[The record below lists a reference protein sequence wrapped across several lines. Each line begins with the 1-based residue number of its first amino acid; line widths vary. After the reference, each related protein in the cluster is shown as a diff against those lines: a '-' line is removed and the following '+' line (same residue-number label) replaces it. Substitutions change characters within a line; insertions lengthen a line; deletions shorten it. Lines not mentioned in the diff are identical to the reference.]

1 MFDPL
6 TQELKGAHSVEAS
19 AGTGK
24 TYLITLLWLRL
35 LVENELRVDQILV
48 GTFTKAATAELRER
62 LLLSLRRA
70 LEAARSI
77 AAQVPPTDSIE
88 TRILLQATVNQ
99 PGLAVAQVERLT
111 RALSGFDLAPISTLH
126 GFCQSLI
133 SRHALELGCD
143 PSLTLVENCDEIL
156 GEITGDTLMELSDT
170 MKPDIKS
177 LQQVARALQKRPT
190 ARLLSMEKTSAE
202 LDKKLAEL
210 KEEIAAI
217 GPDLARKIVNK
228 AIRDAVTGKLEKLI
242 KTGEWIDL
250 SDPQKKILPPNFTT
264 LWAQFDTVSRQR
276 QHLPENTLALRIQTC
291 LPERKNQSGVRS
303 FDDILIT
310 VQKALA
316 DQTSEG
322 RLAKA
327 VRRRLRAAI
336 IDESQDSD
344 TVQIEVFQ
352 RLFIHPSTVSF
363 LVIGDPKQSIYRFR
377 GADLA
382 SYKRLAR
389 ATQSTPQ
396 LTINYRSDG
405 PLVDALN
412 QLYGPNFLFPDSLV
426 DDQPIA
432 YIPVTARE
440 PLQRI
445 FDPKIT
451 SSVLLHWSSESDRE
465 FAKLRIASW
474 VAEEIARLLRDDVAI
489 EDRHSGNQRRITYG
503 DIAVLASGHRDL
515 RLIRRQLTRLG
526 IPCQSSGSGLGSV
539 FDSNEARD
547 LVSWLEVLSALKQK
561 GELLGKFSAFLGTP
575 LGAMSSPEILLF
587 QADLGKQA
595 SLCDQ
600 FQKTLLE
607 FNRAGPLTP
616 LLRQLTLE
624 TIFKLNLSYAEGERR
639 FTNWRQLGTL
649 LQSQFE
655 RGLKSPES
663 LAAWLTAQIALL
675 PESTDDE
682 ASEST
687 LMRLETDS
695 AAVQLTTIH
704 GSKGLEYPVVFCP
717 FLWDVRSRKHRS
729 SARLA
734 EARVADNWIIDVGS
748 PDFEQNLTT
757 AFLQEDEEEHRKLYV
772 ALTRARHRL
781 YLGIAPVK
789 ESASGHKNSASVS
802 ALVSLPGL
810 GLTQKTS
817 DLWKESL
824 GTLQTLCVLD
834 TELPEVSLPED
845 STTLLASKSSIANS
859 PKSQNLTAPQ
869 AHLHSPFPL
878 FAQRSFSSLSKSNID
893 HELHAADRDQPD
905 QPDLSSPSVLLSP
918 PIPDRPASPD
928 LLEDLGTPGSLLGDQ
943 LHRVIEDHL
952 GNGKALDI
960 AVAECENPELW
971 LKAVESLLSTPLLLP
986 DASPLQLKDLPGRC
1000 ITEMQFHLP
1009 VGLLTSKNLA
1019 AALALDPQLKLWP
1032 HGSDW
1037 IKAIADW
1044 PFANFTGFLQGFID
1058 LIFEHEDRWYV
1069 ADYKSNRL
1077 PNYSNDTLAGAM
1089 LRHHYFLQA
1098 RFYTIALH
1106 RHLTATLPGYSYHQH
1121 FGGVAYLFV
1130 RGFPNHGLWFDRPSL
1145 ETLAPLDALFTSP
1158 FSTR

>member
-24 TYLITLLWLRL
+24 TYSITLLWLRL
-35 LVENELRVDQILV
+35 LVENELSVDQILV

-62 LLLSLRRA
+62 LLRSLRRA

-77 AAQVPPTDSIE
+77 ASNGPPNDSVE
-88 TRILLQATVNQ
+88 TRILLQATDNQ
-99 PGLAVAQVERLT
+99 PDRAVAQVERLT

-170 MKPDIKS
+170 IKPDIIS
-177 LQQVARALQKRPT
+177 LQRVARALQERPT
-190 ARLLSMEKTSAE
+190 ARLLSMEETSTE
-202 LDKKLAEL
+202 LDKKLKKL
-210 KEEIAAI
+210 KEKIAAI
-217 GPDLARKIVNK
+217 GPALTLQIANK
-228 AIRDAVTGKLEKLI
+228 ATKDAVNLKLKNLIETGK
-242 KTGEWIDL
+242 WIDL
-250 SDPQKKILPPNFTT
+250 TDPQKKILPATFTE
-264 LWAQFDTVSRQR
+264 LWAQFGAVSRQR

-316 DQTSEG
+316 AQTSDG
-322 RLAKA
+322 RLATA

-336 IDESQDSD
+336 IDECQDSD

-382 SYKRLAR
+382 SYQRLAY

-396 LTINYRSDG
+396 LTVNHRSDG
-405 PLVDALN
+405 PLVDVLN

-426 DDQPIA
+426 HCKSIA
-432 YIPVTARE
+432 YIPVTAQE

-445 FDPKIT
+445 FDPKNT
-451 SSVLLHWSSESDRE
+451 SSVLLHWSGESDRE
-465 FAKLRIASW
+465 FAKLRIATW
-474 VAEEIARLLRDDVAI
+474 VAEEIARLLRDDVSI
-489 EDRHSGNQRRITYG
+489 EDRHSREPRRITYS
-503 DIAVLASGHRDL
+503 DIAVLASGHKDL
-515 RLIRRQLTRLG
+515 RLIRRQLTHLG

-547 LVSWLEVLSALKQK
+547 LVCWLEVLSALKQK
-561 GELLGKFSAFLGTP
+561 GDLLSKLSAFLGTP
-575 LGAMSSPEILLF
+575 LGAMSAPEILLF
-587 QADLGKQA
+587 QANLGKQA

-624 TIFKLNLSYAEGERR
+624 TISKLNLSYAEGERR

-663 LAAWLTAQIALL
+663 LVAWLTAQIALL
-675 PESTDDE
+675 PESIDDE
-682 ASEST
+682 ESEST

-734 EARVADNWIIDVGS
+734 VARVADDWIIDVGS
-748 PDFEQNLTT
+748 LNFEKNLTT

-781 YLGIAPVK
+781 YLGIAPVE
-789 ESASGHKNSASVS
+789 ESKGGHKNSASVS

-810 GLTQKTS
+810 GLTQKPR

-824 GTLQTLCVLD
+824 RTLQNLYFLD
-834 TELPEVSLPED
+834 TELPEASLPDD
-845 STTLLASKSSIANS
+845 STTFLASKFSVANS
-859 PKSQNLTAPQ
+859 PEIRNLTPPQ
-869 AHLHSPFPL
+869 AHIYSPFPL
-878 FAQRSFSSLSKSNID
+878 FAQRSFSSLTKSNID
-893 HELHAADRDQPD
+893 YELHAADRDQPD
-905 QPDLSSPSVLLSP
+905 KPDLSPPPVLISPH
-918 PIPDRPASPD
+918 IADRPESPD

-943 LHRVIEDHL
+943 LHRVLEDYL
-952 GNGKALDI
+952 GNGKSLEI
-960 AVAECENPELW
+960 AVAECETPESW

-1009 VGLLTSKNLA
+1009 VGLLTSKSLS
-1019 AALALDPQLKLWP
+1019 AALALDPRLKLWQQ
-1032 HGSDW
+1032 GSHW
-1037 IKAIADW
+1037 IKAIDDW
-1044 PFANFTGFLQGFID
+1044 PFADFTGFLHGFID
-1058 LIFEHEDRWYV
+1058 LIFEHEGRWYV

-1077 PNYSNDTLAGAM
+1077 PNYSNDSLDGAM

-1106 RHLTATLPGYSYHQH
+1106 RHLTATLTGYSYNQH
-1121 FGGVAYLFV
+1121 FGGVVYLFV

-1145 ETLAPLDALFTSP
+1145 KTLAPLDALFTSP
-1158 FSTR
+1158 FSPL